1 MTVLIKYPSITKKRM
16 KDFLDRRGEEF
27 TNLFWANM
35 GGTFDTDGTI
45 SKCRGGGSG
54 IQKICRIAIK
64 DRGPVEFFCRKLE
77 TSLTYI
83 EHETKAP
90 KSSYA
95 SSGKK
100 YTAKEYVGGMR
111 SFKAIWFVENV
122 YPYLLKQE
130 KKDYAAKLLGYRP
143 ESKPFAGWTPEEIKH
158 YFGTATEGDGS
169 CYFGKKGATLGL
181 QIGLYSKDL
190 TYLSTVKNLIDKVG
204 VVSSVNKSHKVYMT
218 QEGPAQMYMM
228 SFWAS
233 TSANGKHP
241 ANVDFAQSLLE
252 RDVMTLD
259 RKKCK
264 IQEFVRQFE
273 KKH

>member
-1 MTVLIKYPSITKKRM
+1 MTVLIKYPVLTKKRFE
-16 KDFLDRRGEEF
+16 DFLNRRGKEF

-45 SKCRGGGSG
+45 SVCKCGGRMH
-54 IQKICRIAIK
+54 KVCRIALK

-77 TSLTYI
+77 TSLVYI
-83 EHETKAP
+83 EHETKLP
-90 KSSYA
+90 KSSYP
-95 SSGKK
+95 SSEKK

-111 SFKAIWFVENV
+111 AFKGVWFVENV

-143 ESKPFAGWTPEEIKH
+143 ESKPFAEWTPEEIKH

-169 CYFGKKGATLGL
+169 CYFGKKNTTPGL
-181 QIGLYSKDL
+181 QIGLYSKDR

-204 VVSSVNKSHKVYMT
+204 VVSFVNKSHGVYMT
-218 QEGPAQMYMM
+218 KEGPAQMHIL

-233 TSANGKHP
+233 TSANGNYP
-241 ANVDFAQSLLE
+241 TNVDFVRSLLDK
-252 RDVMTLD
+252 DVMTLD
-259 RKKCK
+259 RKKCN
-264 IQEFVRQFE
+264 IQEFVNSLA
-273 KKH
+273 